1 MKKYLCLVLSL
12 MLALSL
18 TACAQEGGQTAGGE
32 VDAYTTATETK
43 YIDGKNMMPK
53 EIVEEKIAQMLIGPG
68 DYREMYTLGTS
79 YNNVPLTSA
88 IEFVYQPET
97 MRFYGMADLGTEKLE
112 QMKLNDSVSLGWVRM
127 LTPDEIAAGNN
138 YFSISQ
144 GIQVSG
150 KAVVITGEDPR
161 FTEIM
166 EFYLPTL
173 TKAPADPEYIE
184 KLKGVSDVIEIIP
197 ERIVVRDTSFKN
209 EDYNYMQIWRAE

>member
-138 YFSISQ
+138 FSPSPRAFRSAARLSSSQ
-144 GIQVSG
+144 AKIPDSLRSWSS
-150 KAVVITGEDPR
+150 ICPR
-161 FTEIM
+161 
-166 EFYLPTL
+166 
-173 TKAPADPEYIE
+173 
-184 KLKGVSDVIEIIP
+184 
-197 ERIVVRDTSFKN
+197 
-209 EDYNYMQIWRAE
+209 